1 MQVSQ
6 RILIR
11 ADLIEDGGI
20 DPPDLLLREPSAGV
34 QHRITVQLDGAF
46 TVDEVLLRCLAREK
60 IKLPLRFVL
69 CGQRAMTHV
78 DPRGRVGDGWPVVDI
93 ALREGRG
100 AASFHRLTQS
110 LNRVIES
117 GGQIAWISPPA
128 IVILSRYDSRESGPT
143 RRIEER

>member
-60 IKLPLRFVL
+60 IKLPLRFV
-69 CGQRAMTHV
+69 G
-78 DPRGRVGDGWPVVDI
+78 
-93 ALREGRG
+93 
-100 AASFHRLTQS
+100 
-110 LNRVIES
+110 
-117 GGQIAWISPPA
+117 
-128 IVILSRYDSRESGPT
+128 T
-143 RRIEER
+143 RRRRLVPPFDAEFEPRDTVLRTDCLDLPTSHRNFEPV